1 MRRIQYWIGKHSKKF
16 RKWYIQKHDGSYLW
30 GLIQFL
36 IDDLGEFLEYDSSYD
51 NITQKDLDEFLE
63 VVFS

>member
-1 MRRIQYWIGKHSKKF
+1 MIYWIGKHSKKF
-16 RKWYIQKHDGSYLW
+16 RRWYCRITNGGFRW

-36 IDDLGEFLEYDSSYD
+36 IDGLGEFLEYDSSCD
-51 NITQKDLDEFLE
+51 EFTQKDLDEFLE